1 MAAPSGGV
9 ELGTAGTAAPA
20 RLGERFATTRGWRV
34 ATLASAHAESATAR
48 TLELD
53 VLDWPGHLAGQ
64 HVDLRLTAADGYTAE
79 RAYSL
84 SAPLDPAA
92 PGRVAVTVQRVPDGE
107 VSPYLVDAFE
117 PGQLI
122 EVRGPVGGW
131 FVWEPGFADAAPVLL
146 IAGGSGIV
154 PLIAMVRARRG
165 AGNRTSFRLLYSV
178 RTPDDAMFTDELTGV
193 RGRADGVEAQV
204 FYTRAAPLD
213 AAREARRIG
222 LQDVAAHGWPPELR
236 PVCYVCGPTGFV
248 EAVTRML
255 LALGHDP
262 AAIRAERF
270 GPAGD

>member
-1 MAAPSGGV
+1 MAASGGV
-9 ELGTAGTAAPA
+9 GVDAPGTAVTAP
-20 RLGERFATTRGWRV
+20 LGERFAMTRGWRV
-34 ATLASAHAESATAR
+34 ATLAGVRAESATAR

-53 VLDWPGHLAGQ
+53 VADWPGHLAGQ

-92 PGRVAVTVQRVPDGE
+92 PWRVAVTVQRVPGGE
-107 VSPYLVDAFE
+107 VSPYLVDAFQ

-131 FVWEPGFADAAPVLL
+131 FVWEPGFAGDAPVLL
-146 IAGGSGIV
+146 VAGGSGIV

-165 AGNRTSFRLLYSV
+165 AESRTPFRLLYSV
-178 RTPDDAMFTDELTGV
+178 RTPDDAMFAGELTGID
-193 RGRADGVEAQV
+193 GRADGVEAQV

-222 LQDVAAHGWPPELR
+222 LQDVVAHGWPPELR

-270 GPAGD
+270 GPAGE

>member
-9 ELGTAGTAAPA
+9 ELGTAGAPAPA
-20 RLGERFATTRGWRV
+20 RLGERFSTTRGWRV
-34 ATLASAHAESATAR
+34 ATLSSAHAESATAR

-53 VLDWPGHLAGQ
+53 VPDWPGHLAGQ
-64 HVDLRLTAADGYTAE
+64 HVDLRLTAPDGYTAE

-84 SAPLDPAA
+84 SSAFDAGA
-92 PGRVAVTVQRVPDGE
+92 RGRVAVTVQRVHEGE

-117 PGQLI
+117 PGQMI

-165 AGNRTSFRLLYSV
+165 AGNRTPFRLLYSV

-204 FYTRAAPLD
+204 FYTRSAPLD
-213 AAREARRIG
+213 APREARRIG